1 MDSMTLNQVS
11 TILNSIYTQVTGQTA
26 PVATNTAAFV
36 AQATTALKT
45 GYDPV
50 INAISQVLTRTIF
63 SIRPYNAKFGM
74 LRKTSEQWGNHVRKL
89 NPLDGELEDDQ
100 RFDLTDGSSVDPWK
114 INKPNVLQTNFYGE
128 STYQRSVTIFKDQ
141 LDTAFKGPDEFGSFI
156 SMILQNIYDQIEQV
170 HESTARMTIG
180 NKMASSIHNNN
191 SVQLLTAYNTQTGL
205 TLTDET
211 VYQPENF
218 RAFAQWSF
226 AFLNDLASKMTERSA
241 LYHTNITGKEIMR
254 HTPLDRMQGYFRNK
268 FLLEM
273 QTMATANTF
282 NSSLLTMPSRLEA
295 VNFWQGITAPD
306 SLNVTCAFLNPSTGL
321 HDTAA
326 VQTSNLIGYL
336 MDEEAAGFTT
346 VHEYALSTG
355 MNARGGYSNTVWH
368 FTERWWNDDTEN
380 GVAILME

>member
-11 TILNSIYTQVTGQTA
+11 TILNSIYTQVTGQSA

-180 NKMASSIHNNN
+180 NKMASSIHGNN

-205 TLTDET
+205 NLTDET
-211 VYQPENF
+211 VYQPANF

-282 NSSLLTMPSRLEA
+282 NSSLLTMPSRL
-295 VNFWQGITAPD
+295 
-306 SLNVTCAFLNPSTGL
+306 
-321 HDTAA
+321 
-326 VQTSNLIGYL
+326 
-336 MDEEAAGFTT
+336 
-346 VHEYALSTG
+346 
-355 MNARGGYSNTVWH
+355 
-368 FTERWWNDDTEN
+368 
-380 GVAILME
+380 